1 MSQKSASYLPGINI
15 LFKKIKALVCNKY
28 VCFSCLIIPSLED
41 KLIFCKLRTNIFL
54 WQCRSFS
61 FILSL
66 SLFFFFFDPSG
77 LWEKSPTSDIYTISC
92 KCQNLNVIFKGP
104 FYVRQPLYR
113 EKINNFMYACLMP
126 VQLIKAFF
134 AMLGY
139 KQVSLLKMN
148 RGRMR

>member
-1 MSQKSASYLPGINI
+1 MQMSKSECHLQ
-15 LFKKIKALVCNKY
+15 
-28 VCFSCLIIPSLED
+28 
-41 KLIFCKLRTNIFL
+41 R
-54 WQCRSFS
+54 
-61 FILSL
+61 
-66 SLFFFFFDPSG
+66 
-77 LWEKSPTSDIYTISC
+77 
-92 KCQNLNVIFKGP
+92 P